1 MNGFAELYGSNG
13 PQKFTIE
20 MWGTTDLLPRYFFES
35 KAVSIGDCNLL
46 AIKRFGVGL
55 YAVVAVTTV
64 NLIIAIIRLWFSTL
78 GAFLATKQG
87 RIHGHSNRVR
97 VVRGSAGEGHQSI
110 RAGAVGSR
118 SSKTPKK
125 KIIAKA

>member
-97 VVRGSAGEGHQSI
+97 VVRGQCW
-110 RAGAVGSR
+110 RR
-118 SSKTPKK
+118 SPEH
-125 KIIAKA
+125 